1 MKTIIFGVYMR
12 WCHVHNIKQNN
23 EDLFLHWRTP
33 SHELIFFRD
42 ILTRSTDNYE
52 EHLIRSKW
60 NEKSFECHRGA
71 CLQLTNKCMY
81 QYKTFIFPCYIIYLF
96 ILMDKRSVSTLLK
109 RSLARDSLFSLIFT
123 LRSLV
128 NEEKNWRCT
137 CRCSVFLL
145 STKQHDTGKKIFS
158 IFFLSLASLFLLLI
172 HINILL
178 RFKKITQTYFP
189 RPVKCH
195 PGQLTQDCR

>member
-42 ILTRSTDNYE
+42 ILTRNADNYE

-96 ILMDKRSVSTLLK
+96 ILMDKRSVSTVLK

-123 LRSLV
+123 LLFSQWRKKLEMYMSLFCISS
-128 NEEKNWRCT
+128 EHKTTRHRKE
-137 CRCSVFLL
+137 
-145 STKQHDTGKKIFS
+145 DIFDFF
-158 IFFLSLASLFLLLI
+158 FFL
-172 HINILL
+172 
-178 RFKKITQTYFP
+178 
-189 RPVKCH
+189 
-195 PGQLTQDCR
+195 